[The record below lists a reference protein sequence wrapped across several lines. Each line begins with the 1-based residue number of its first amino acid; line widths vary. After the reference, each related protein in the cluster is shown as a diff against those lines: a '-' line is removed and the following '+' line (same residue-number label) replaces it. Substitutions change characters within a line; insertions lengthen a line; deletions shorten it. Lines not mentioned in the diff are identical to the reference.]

1 MKITM
6 LGTGHAMVTELYN
19 TCYALQN
26 TNEPAIEQGIC
37 SAEDTFLVDAGGGNF
52 ILHQLKHAGI
62 KVTQI
67 HDIFVTHKH
76 VDHMMGVIWMA
87 RAITSAMSRGRYEGE
102 ARVYAHP
109 DLCKLIESF
118 SREVLDPRTAV
129 FIGDRFKFVPVEDG
143 DVHQVIGH
151 PVTFFDLGPACK
163 VRQFGMSM
171 QLEDGRRITALGD
184 ETCHPEGEAYLKD
197 SYLALHEA
205 FCLDAEEAKYHPY
218 QIGHSTVKTA
228 CELAK
233 QFNVKNLVLY
243 HTEDSHGADR
253 KRLYL
258 EEGKRYFDGGL
269 YVPDDLESFEI

>member
-1 MKITM
+1 
-6 LGTGHAMVTELYN
+6 MVTEYYN

-26 TNEPAIEQGIC
+26 TDEPAANTSEGAADQV
-37 SAEDTFLVDAGGGNF
+37 FLVDAGGGSL
-52 ILHQLKHAGI
+52 ILHQLKHASI
-62 KVTQI
+62 NASQI

-76 VDHMMGVIWMA
+76 IDHMTGVIWMA
-87 RAITSAMSRGRYEGE
+87 RAITSGMKRGRYEGE

-109 DLCKLIESF
+109 DLCRIMEMIC
-118 SREVLDPRTAV
+118 REVLDPREAAA
-129 FIGDRFKFVPVEDG
+129 IGEGFKFIPVEDG
-143 DVHQVIGH
+143 EVRQVIGH
-151 PVTFFDLGPACK
+151 PVTFFDLGKSCK

-171 QLEDGRRITALGD
+171 ELEDGRRITALGD
-184 ETCHPEGEAYLKD
+184 ETCHPEGERYLQD

-205 FCLDAEEAKYHPY
+205 FCLDAEEEKYHPY

-228 CELAK
+228 CELAESH
-233 QFNVKNLVLY
+233 NVKNLVLY

-258 EEGKRYFDGGL
+258 EEGKRYFSGGL